1 MLHGVTQSVAVDSP
15 AAQVSV
21 FVGCAVAT
29 VHVASAKKS
38 GREDRPAWLSHRS
51 LHRIAQF
58 QVGLCQSQRRNLNQ
72 SDPTRSQPVAAC
84 RPRCMPT
91 LLNRSAIET
100 YYRLRYSTVEG
111 RWEGTCPIRF
121 KNGAIQR
128 QTVRAKGLCSSA
140 SGAVRA
146 NAVTIAL
153 VSTTM
158 HCTFQSYTLG
168 PQLPRHSCSQPILAR
183 PTTAALS
190 VTALPAKATL
200 ALAGDGRVRL
210 ARQRSRP
217 PAHHTG
223 SHSCAATAC
232 CAAAN
237 SACCN
242 LLRSESHSAYIGCV
256 CSAAADWPRV

>member
-91 LLNRSAIET
+91 LLNRSALET
-100 YYRLRYSTVEG
+100 YYRL
-111 RWEGTCPIRF
+111 
-121 KNGAIQR
+121 
-128 QTVRAKGLCSSA
+128 
-140 SGAVRA
+140 
-146 NAVTIAL
+146 
-153 VSTTM
+153 
-158 HCTFQSYTLG
+158 
-168 PQLPRHSCSQPILAR
+168 
-183 PTTAALS
+183 PTALS
-190 VTALPAKATL
+190 KAV
-200 ALAGDGRVRL
+200 GKERV
-210 ARQRSRP
+210 P
-217 PAHHTG
+217 FG
-223 SHSCAATAC
+223 SKTVQYNGKLYGPKACAAVPVVPCEPT
-232 CAAAN
+232 
-237 SACCN
+237 
-242 LLRSESHSAYIGCV
+242 L
-256 CSAAADWPRV
+256 

>member
-58 QVGLCQSQRRNLNQ
+58 QVGLCQSTAIHSN
-72 SDPTRSQPVAAC
+72 PTQHGRSVAAC
-84 RPRCMPT
+84 HPRCMPT

-140 SGAVRA
+140 SGAWEP
-146 NAVTIAL
+146 
-153 VSTTM
+153 
-158 HCTFQSYTLG
+158 TL
-168 PQLPRHSCSQPILAR
+168 
-183 PTTAALS
+183 
-190 VTALPAKATL
+190 
-200 ALAGDGRVRL
+200 
-210 ARQRSRP
+210 
-217 PAHHTG
+217 
-223 SHSCAATAC
+223 
-232 CAAAN
+232 
-237 SACCN
+237 
-242 LLRSESHSAYIGCV
+242 
-256 CSAAADWPRV
+256 